1 MNIGVIPARL
11 NSTRLF
17 EKILISIG
25 GIPMIIQVYRQ
36 VLKAKKLDKVIV
48 AIDDEKTQIELKKFD
63 VLGVMTSNFHQ
74 SGTDRIAE
82 ALKDEDTDIVVN
94 IQGDEPEIV
103 PELIDD
109 LVSLFENSDTEM
121 GTAVTSDLTVEDL
134 ENPDVVKVKID
145 EKGLAVNFSRQPM
158 TGNRIF
164 RHIGI
169 YAFKTH
175 ILKKFIG
182 LPPSKRE
189 REQRLEQM
197 RALDNKISI
206 HTVVTDCKGRGVDTA
221 EDIKRLEIHYVSQSR

>member
-11 NSTRLF
+11 NSTRLS
-17 EKILISIG
+17 EKILIQIG

-48 AIDDEKTQIELKKFD
+48 AIDDEKTQNELKKFD
-63 VLGVMTSNFHQ
+63 VPGVITSNFHQ

-94 IQGDEPEIV
+94 IQGDEPEIE

-121 GTAVTSDLTVEDL
+121 GTAVTSDLTVEDF

-158 TGNRIF
+158 NGNRIF

-169 YAFKTH
+169 YAFKTP
-175 ILKKFIG
+175 ILEKFIQ
-182 LPPSKRE
+182 LPPSNRE
-189 REQRLEQM
+189 KEKKLEQM
-197 RALDNKISI
+197 RALDNEIPI
-206 HTVVTDCKGRGVDTA
+206 HTIITDYKGRGVDNI
-221 EDIKRLEIHYVSQSR
+221 EDIKRLEMQYVT

>member
-11 NSTRLF
+11 NSTRLS
-17 EKILISIG
+17 EKILIQIG

-36 VLKAKKLDKVIV
+36 VLKAKKLDKVMV

-103 PELIDD
+103 PELIDN
-109 LVSLFENSDTEM
+109 LVSLFKNSDTEM
-121 GTAVTSDLTVEDL
+121 GTAVTSDLTVEDFK
-134 ENPDVVKVKID
+134 NPDVVKVKID

-158 TGNRIF
+158 NGNRIF

-169 YAFKTH
+169 YAFKTP
-175 ILKKFIG
+175 ILEKFIQV
-182 LPPSKRE
+182 PPSNRE
-189 REQRLEQM
+189 KEKKLEQM
-197 RALDNKISI
+197 RALDNEIPI
-206 HTVVTDCKGRGVDTA
+206 HTIITDYKGRGVDII
-221 EDIKRLEIHYVSQSR
+221 EDIKRLERQYVT

>member
-11 NSTRLF
+11 NSTRLS
-17 EKILISIG
+17 EKILIPIR

-103 PELIDD
+103 PELIDN
-109 LVSLFENSDTEM
+109 LVSLFKNSDTEM
-121 GTAVTSDLTVEDL
+121 GTAVTSDLTVEDF

-158 TGNRIF
+158 NGNRIF

-169 YAFKTH
+169 YAFKTP
-175 ILKKFIG
+175 ILEKFIQ
-182 LPPSKRE
+182 LPPSNRE
-189 REQRLEQM
+189 KEKKLEQM
-197 RALDNKISI
+197 RALDNEIPI
-206 HTVVTDCKGRGVDTA
+206 HTIITDYKGRGVDKI
-221 EDIKRLEIHYVSQSR
+221 EDIKRLERQYVT

>member
-11 NSTRLF
+11 NSTRLS
-17 EKILISIG
+17 EKILIQIG

-48 AIDDEKTQIELKKFD
+48 AIDDEKTQNELKKFD
-63 VLGVMTSNFHQ
+63 VPGVMTSNFHQ

-82 ALKDEDTDIVVN
+82 ALKDEDADIVVN
-94 IQGDEPEIV
+94 IQGDEPEIE

-121 GTAVTSDLTVEDL
+121 GTAVTSDLTVEDF

-158 TGNRIF
+158 NGNRIF

-169 YAFKTH
+169 YAFKTP
-175 ILKKFIG
+175 ILEKFIQ
-182 LPPSKRE
+182 LPPSNRE
-189 REQRLEQM
+189 KEKKLEQM
-197 RALDNKISI
+197 RALDNEIPI
-206 HTVVTDCKGRGVDTA
+206 HTIITDYKGRGVDKI
-221 EDIKRLEIHYVSQSR
+221 EDIKRLERHYVT

>member
-11 NSTRLF
+11 NSTRLS
-17 EKILISIG
+17 EKILIQIG

-48 AIDDEKTQIELKKFD
+48 AIDDEKTQNELKKFD
-63 VLGVMTSNFHQ
+63 VPGVMTSNFHQ

-103 PELIDD
+103 PELIDN
-109 LVSLFENSDTEM
+109 LVSLFKNSDTEM
-121 GTAVTSDLTVEDL
+121 GTAVTSDLTVEDFK
-134 ENPDVVKVKID
+134 NPDVVKVKID

-158 TGNRIF
+158 NGNRIF

-169 YAFKTH
+169 YAFKTP
-175 ILKKFIG
+175 ILEKFIQ
-182 LPPSKRE
+182 LPPSNRE
-189 REQRLEQM
+189 KEKKLEQM
-197 RALDNKISI
+197 RALDNEIPI
-206 HTVVTDCKGRGVDTA
+206 HTIITDYKGRGVDII
-221 EDIKRLEIHYVSQSR
+221 EDIKRLERQYVT

>member
-1 MNIGVIPARL
+1 MSMNIGIIPARL
-11 NSTRLF
+11 KSTRVP
-17 EKILISIG
+17 EKILVLIG
-25 GIPMIIQVYRQ
+25 GLPIIIRVYQQVIQVE
-36 VLKAKKLDKVIV
+36 KLDKVIV
-48 AIDDEKTQIELKKFD
+48 AIDDEKTQIELKKYG
-63 VLGVMTSNFHQ
+63 VTGVMTGKYHQ
-74 SGTDRIAE
+74 SGTDRLAE
-82 ALKDEDTDIVVN
+82 AIKDEDADIIVN
-94 IQGDEPEIV
+94 IQGDEPEIE

-121 GTAVTSDLTVEDL
+121 GTAATSDLTVEDL
-134 ENPDVVKVKID
+134 KNPDVVKVKLD
-145 EKGLAVNFSRQPM
+145 KKDFAMNFSRQPI
-158 TGNRIF
+158 TGDRIF

-169 YAFKTH
+169 YAFNTH

-221 EDIKRLEIHYVSQSR
+221 EDIKRLGIYYAS

>member
-11 NSTRLF
+11 NSTRLS
-17 EKILISIG
+17 EKILIPIRG
-25 GIPMIIQVYRQ
+25 TPMLIQVYRQ

-94 IQGDEPEIV
+94 IQGDEPEIE

-121 GTAVTSDLTVEDL
+121 GTAVTSDLTVEDF

-158 TGNRIF
+158 NGNRIF

-169 YAFKTH
+169 YAFKTP
-175 ILKKFIG
+175 ILEKFIQ
-182 LPPSKRE
+182 LPPSNRE
-189 REQRLEQM
+189 KEKKLEQM
-197 RALDNKISI
+197 RALDNEIPI
-206 HTVVTDCKGRGVDTA
+206 HTIITDYKGRGVDKI
-221 EDIKRLEIHYVSQSR
+221 EDIKRLERQYVT

>member
-11 NSTRLF
+11 NSTRLS
-17 EKILISIG
+17 EKILIPIR

-48 AIDDEKTQIELKKFD
+48 AIDDEKTQNELKKFD
-63 VLGVMTSNFHQ
+63 VPAVMTSDFHQ

-94 IQGDEPEIV
+94 IQGDEPEIE

-121 GTAVTSDLTVEDL
+121 GTAVTSDLTVEDF

-158 TGNRIF
+158 NGNRIF

-169 YAFKTH
+169 YAFKTP
-175 ILKKFIG
+175 ILEKFIQ
-182 LPPSKRE
+182 LPPSNRE
-189 REQRLEQM
+189 KEKKLEQM
-197 RALDNKISI
+197 RALDNEIPI
-206 HTVVTDCKGRGVDTA
+206 HTIITDYKGRGVDKI
-221 EDIKRLEIHYVSQSR
+221 EDIKRLERHYVT

>member
-11 NSTRLF
+11 NSTRLS
-17 EKILISIG
+17 EKILIPIR

-48 AIDDEKTQIELKKFD
+48 AIDDEKTQNELKKFD
-63 VLGVMTSNFHQ
+63 VPGVMTSNFHQ

-94 IQGDEPEIV
+94 IQGDEPEIE

-145 EKGLAVNFSRQPM
+145 KKGLAVNFSRQPM
-158 TGNRIF
+158 TGNGIF

-221 EDIKRLEIHYVSQSR
+221 EDIKRLEIHYAS

>member
-11 NSTRLF
+11 NSTRLS
-17 EKILISIG
+17 EKILIQIG

-63 VLGVMTSNFHQ
+63 VPGVMTSNFHQ

-94 IQGDEPEIV
+94 IQGDEPEIE

-121 GTAVTSDLTVEDL
+121 GTAVTSDLTVEDF

-158 TGNRIF
+158 NGNRIF

-169 YAFKTH
+169 YAFKTP
-175 ILKKFIG
+175 ILEKFIQ
-182 LPPSKRE
+182 LPLSNRE
-189 REQRLEQM
+189 KEKKLEQM
-197 RALDNKISI
+197 RALDNEIPI
-206 HTVVTDCKGRGVDTA
+206 HTIITDYKGRGVDKI
-221 EDIKRLEIHYVSQSR
+221 EDIKRLERQYVT

>member
-11 NSTRLF
+11 NSTRLS
-17 EKILISIG
+17 EKILIQIG

-48 AIDDEKTQIELKKFD
+48 AIDDEKTQNELKKFD
-63 VLGVMTSNFHQ
+63 VPGVMTSNFHQ

-103 PELIDD
+103 PELIDN
-109 LVSLFENSDTEM
+109 LVSLFKNSDTEM
-121 GTAVTSDLTVEDL
+121 GTAVTSDLTIEDFK
-134 ENPDVVKVKID
+134 NPDVVKVKID

-158 TGNRIF
+158 NGNRIF

-169 YAFKTH
+169 YAFKTP
-175 ILKKFIG
+175 ILEKIIQ
-182 LPPSKRE
+182 LPPSNRE
-189 REQRLEQM
+189 KEKKLEQM
-197 RALDNKISI
+197 RALDNEIPI
-206 HTVVTDCKGRGVDTA
+206 HTIITDYKGRGVDKI
-221 EDIKRLEIHYVSQSR
+221 EDIKRLERHYVT

>member
-11 NSTRLF
+11 HSTRLS
-17 EKILISIG
+17 EKILIPIRG
-25 GIPMIIQVYRQ
+25 RPMIIQVYRQ

-63 VLGVMTSNFHQ
+63 VPGVMTSNFHQ

-94 IQGDEPEIV
+94 IQGDEPEIE

-121 GTAVTSDLTVEDL
+121 GTAVTSDLTVEDF

-158 TGNRIF
+158 NGNRIF

-169 YAFKTH
+169 YAFKTP
-175 ILKKFIG
+175 ILEKFIQ
-182 LPPSKRE
+182 LPPSNRE
-189 REQRLEQM
+189 KEKKLEQM
-197 RALDNKISI
+197 RALDNEIPI
-206 HTVVTDCKGRGVDTA
+206 HTIITDYKGRGVDNI
-221 EDIKRLEIHYVSQSR
+221 EDIKRLEMQYVT

>member
-11 NSTRLF
+11 NSTRLS
-17 EKILISIG
+17 EKILIQIG

-103 PELIDD
+103 PELIDN
-109 LVSLFENSDTEM
+109 LVSLFKNSDTEM
-121 GTAVTSDLTVEDL
+121 GTAVTSDLTIEDFK
-134 ENPDVVKVKID
+134 NPDVVKVKID

-158 TGNRIF
+158 NGNRIF

-169 YAFKTH
+169 YAFKTP
-175 ILKKFIG
+175 ILEKFIQ
-182 LPPSKRE
+182 LPPSNRE
-189 REQRLEQM
+189 KEKKLEQM
-197 RALDNKISI
+197 RALDNEIPI
-206 HTVVTDCKGRGVDTA
+206 HTIITDYKGRGVDNIG
-221 EDIKRLEIHYVSQSR
+221 DVKRLEMQYGP

>member
-11 NSTRLF
+11 NSTRLS
-17 EKILISIG
+17 EKILIQIG

-63 VLGVMTSNFHQ
+63 VPGVMTSNFHQ

-82 ALKDEDTDIVVN
+82 ALKDEDTDIVLN
-94 IQGDEPEIV
+94 IQGDEPEIE
-103 PELIDD
+103 PALIDD

-121 GTAVTSDLTVEDL
+121 GTAVTSDLTVEDF

-158 TGNRIF
+158 NGNRIF

-189 REQRLEQM
+189 REQRMEQM

-221 EDIKRLEIHYVSQSR
+221 EDIKRLEIHYVS

>member
-11 NSTRLF
+11 NSTRLS
-17 EKILISIG
+17 EKILIQIG

-48 AIDDEKTQIELKKFD
+48 AIDDEKTQNELKKFD
-63 VLGVMTSNFHQ
+63 VPGVMTSNFHQ

-103 PELIDD
+103 PELIDN
-109 LVSLFENSDTEM
+109 LVSLFKNSDTEM
-121 GTAVTSDLTVEDL
+121 GTAVTSDLTIEDFK
-134 ENPDVVKVKID
+134 NPDVVKVKID

-158 TGNRIF
+158 NGNRIF

-169 YAFKTH
+169 YAFKTP
-175 ILKKFIG
+175 ILEKFIQ
-182 LPPSKRE
+182 LPPSNRE
-189 REQRLEQM
+189 KEKKLEQM
-197 RALDNKISI
+197 RALDNEIPI
-206 HTVVTDCKGRGVDTA
+206 HTIITDYKGRGVDKI
-221 EDIKRLEIHYVSQSR
+221 EDIKRLERQYVT

>member
-11 NSTRLF
+11 NSTRLS
-17 EKILISIG
+17 EKILIQIG

-103 PELIDD
+103 PELIDN
-109 LVSLFENSDTEM
+109 LVSLFKNSDTEM
-121 GTAVTSDLTVEDL
+121 GTAVTSDLTIEDFK
-134 ENPDVVKVKID
+134 NPDVVKVKID

-158 TGNRIF
+158 NGNRIF

-175 ILKKFIG
+175 IFEKFIQ
-182 LPPSKRE
+182 LPPSNRE
-189 REQRLEQM
+189 KEKKLEQM
-197 RALDNKISI
+197 RALDNEIPI
-206 HTVVTDCKGRGVDTA
+206 HTIITDYKGRGVDNI
-221 EDIKRLEIHYVSQSR
+221 EDIKRLERQYVT

>member
-11 NSTRLF
+11 NSTRLS
-17 EKILISIG
+17 EKILIQIG

-82 ALKDEDTDIVVN
+82 ALKDEYTDIVVN

-103 PELIDD
+103 PELIDN
-109 LVSLFENSDTEM
+109 LVSLFKNSDTEM
-121 GTAVTSDLTVEDL
+121 GTAVTSDLTIEDFK
-134 ENPDVVKVKID
+134 NPDVVKVKID

-158 TGNRIF
+158 NGNRIF

-169 YAFKTH
+169 YAFKTP
-175 ILKKFIG
+175 ILEKFIQ
-182 LPPSKRE
+182 LPPSNRE
-189 REQRLEQM
+189 KEKKLEQM
-197 RALDNKISI
+197 RALDNEIPI
-206 HTVVTDCKGRGVDTA
+206 HTIITDYKGRGVDNI
-221 EDIKRLEIHYVSQSR
+221 EDIKRLEMQYVT

>member
-11 NSTRLF
+11 NSTRLS
-17 EKILISIG
+17 EKILIQIG

-63 VLGVMTSNFHQ
+63 VPGVMTSNFHQ

-82 ALKDEDTDIVVN
+82 AVKDRDTDIVVN
-94 IQGDEPEIV
+94 IQGDEPEIE

-121 GTAVTSDLTVEDL
+121 GTAVTSDLTVEDF

-158 TGNRIF
+158 NGNRIF

-169 YAFKTH
+169 YAFKTP
-175 ILKKFIG
+175 ILEKFIQ
-182 LPPSKRE
+182 LPPSNRE
-189 REQRLEQM
+189 KEKKLEQM
-197 RALDNKISI
+197 RALDNEIPI
-206 HTVVTDCKGRGVDTA
+206 HTIITDYKGRGVDKI
-221 EDIKRLEIHYVSQSR
+221 EDIKRLERHYVT

>member
-11 NSTRLF
+11 NSTRLS
-17 EKILISIG
+17 EKILIQIG

-36 VLKAKKLDKVIV
+36 ALKAKKLDKVIV

-103 PELIDD
+103 PELIDN
-109 LVSLFENSDTEM
+109 LVSLFKNSDTEM
-121 GTAVTSDLTVEDL
+121 GTAVTSDLTIEDFK
-134 ENPDVVKVKID
+134 NPDVVKVKID

-158 TGNRIF
+158 NGNRIF

-169 YAFKTH
+169 YAFKTP
-175 ILKKFIG
+175 ILEKFIQ
-182 LPPSKRE
+182 LPPSNRE
-189 REQRLEQM
+189 KEKKLEQM
-197 RALDNKISI
+197 RALDNEIPI
-206 HTVVTDCKGRGVDTA
+206 HTIITDYKGRGVDKI
-221 EDIKRLEIHYVSQSR
+221 EDIKRLERHYVT

>member
-11 NSTRLF
+11 NSTRLS
-17 EKILISIG
+17 EKILIQIG

-63 VLGVMTSNFHQ
+63 VPGVMTSNFHQ

-94 IQGDEPEIV
+94 IQGDEPEIE

-121 GTAVTSDLTVEDL
+121 GTAVTSDLTVEDFK
-134 ENPDVVKVKID
+134 NPDVVKVKID

-158 TGNRIF
+158 NGNRIF

-169 YAFKTH
+169 YAFKTP
-175 ILKKFIG
+175 ILEKFIQ
-182 LPPSKRE
+182 LPPSNRE
-189 REQRLEQM
+189 KEKKLEQM
-197 RALDNKISI
+197 RALDNEIPI
-206 HTVVTDCKGRGVDTA
+206 HTIITDYKGRGVDNI
-221 EDIKRLEIHYVSQSR
+221 EDIKRLEMQYVT

>member
-11 NSTRLF
+11 NSTRLS
-17 EKILISIG
+17 EKILIQIG

-94 IQGDEPEIV
+94 IQGDEPEIE

-121 GTAVTSDLTVEDL
+121 GTAVTSDLTVEDF

-158 TGNRIF
+158 NGNRIF

-169 YAFKTH
+169 YAFKTP
-175 ILKKFIG
+175 ILEKFIQ
-182 LPPSKRE
+182 LPPSNRE
-189 REQRLEQM
+189 KEKKLEQM
-197 RALDNKISI
+197 RALDNEIPI
-206 HTVVTDCKGRGVDTA
+206 HTIITDYKGRGVDKI
-221 EDIKRLEIHYVSQSR
+221 EDIKRLERQYVT

>member
-11 NSTRLF
+11 NSTRLS
-17 EKILISIG
+17 EKILIQIG

-63 VLGVMTSNFHQ
+63 VPGVMTSNFHQ

-94 IQGDEPEIV
+94 IQGDEPEIE

-121 GTAVTSDLTVEDL
+121 GTAVTSDLTVEDFK
-134 ENPDVVKVKID
+134 NPDVVKVKID

-158 TGNRIF
+158 NGNRIF

-169 YAFKTH
+169 YAFKTP
-175 ILKKFIG
+175 ILEKFIQ
-182 LPPSKRE
+182 LPPSNRE
-189 REQRLEQM
+189 KEKKLEQM
-197 RALDNKISI
+197 RALDNEIPI
-206 HTVVTDCKGRGVDTA
+206 HTIITDYKGRGVDKI
-221 EDIKRLEIHYVSQSR
+221 EDIKRLERQYVT

>member
-11 NSTRLF
+11 NSTRLS
-17 EKILISIG
+17 EKILIQIG

-63 VLGVMTSNFHQ
+63 VPAVMTSDFHQ

-94 IQGDEPEIV
+94 IQGDEPEIE

-121 GTAVTSDLTVEDL
+121 GTAVTSDLTVEDF

-158 TGNRIF
+158 NGNRIF

-169 YAFKTH
+169 YAFKTP
-175 ILKKFIG
+175 ILEKFIQ
-182 LPPSKRE
+182 LPPSNRE
-189 REQRLEQM
+189 KEKKLEQM
-197 RALDNKISI
+197 RALDNEIPI
-206 HTVVTDCKGRGVDTA
+206 HTIITDYKGRGVDNI
-221 EDIKRLEIHYVSQSR
+221 EDIKRLEMQYVT

>member
-11 NSTRLF
+11 NSTRLS
-17 EKILISIG
+17 EKILIQIG

-48 AIDDEKTQIELKKFD
+48 AIDDEKTQNELKKFD
-63 VLGVMTSNFHQ
+63 VPGVMTSNFHQ

-94 IQGDEPEIV
+94 IQGDEPEIE

-121 GTAVTSDLTVEDL
+121 GTAVTSDLTVEDF

-158 TGNRIF
+158 NGNRIF

-169 YAFKTH
+169 YAFKTP
-175 ILKKFIG
+175 ILEKFIQ
-182 LPPSKRE
+182 LPPSNRE
-189 REQRLEQM
+189 KEKKLEQM
-197 RALDNKISI
+197 RALDNEIPI
-206 HTVVTDCKGRGVDTA
+206 HTIITDYKGRGVDNI
-221 EDIKRLEIHYVSQSR
+221 EDIKRLEMQYVT

>member
-11 NSTRLF
+11 NSTRLS
-17 EKILISIG
+17 EKILIPIG
-25 GIPMIIQVYRQ
+25 GIPMVVQVYRQ
-36 VLKAKKLDKVIV
+36 VLKAKKLDKIIV
-48 AIDDEKTQIELKKFD
+48 AIDDKKTQIELKKFS
-63 VLGVMTSNFHQ
+63 VPEVMTSNFHQ

-103 PELIDD
+103 PELIDN
-109 LVSLFENSDTEM
+109 LVSLFKNSDTEM
-121 GTAVTSDLTVEDL
+121 GTAVTSDLTIEDFK
-134 ENPDVVKVKID
+134 NPDVVKVKID
-145 EKGLAVNFSRQPM
+145 EKGLAVNFSRQPI
-158 TGNRIF
+158 TGDRIF

-221 EDIKRLEIHYVSQSR
+221 EDIKRLEIHYAS

>member
-11 NSTRLF
+11 NSTRLS
-17 EKILISIG
+17 EKILIQIG

-63 VLGVMTSNFHQ
+63 VPGVMTSNFHQ

-94 IQGDEPEIV
+94 IQGDEPEIE

-121 GTAVTSDLTVEDL
+121 GTAVTSDLTVEDF

-158 TGNRIF
+158 NGNRIF

-169 YAFKTH
+169 YAFKTP
-175 ILKKFIG
+175 ILEKFIQ
-182 LPPSKRE
+182 LPPSNRE
-189 REQRLEQM
+189 KEKKLEQM
-197 RALDNKISI
+197 RALDNEIPI
-206 HTVVTDCKGRGVDTA
+206 HTIITDYKGRGVDKI
-221 EDIKRLEIHYVSQSR
+221 EDIKRLERQYVT